1 MLPLDDCKRVT
12 GNRIGCEYRNSEKL
26 GSGICKGLVTAVIS
40 VSFFC
45 LKASFQQQDFHISR
59 RKFLI
64 LEF

>member
-1 MLPLDDCKRVT
+1 MTAKELPA
-12 GNRIGCEYRNSEKL
+12 IGLVVNTAIAKKL
-26 GSGICKGLVTAVIS
+26 GSEICKGLVTAVIS

-45 LKASFQQQDFHISR
+45 LKTSFQQQDFHISR